1 MAYFKIL
8 KAFNVSIHHP
18 NAPSIK
24 EVVWLSPIV
33 SWVKSNT
40 DGTAAGNPGQAASGG
55 VFRDH
60 NAIFLDGFS
69 VNLGFAS
76 TFHAELLGVINAIEN
91 AFVKKKIAIE
101 IAYDKGWWNLWL
113 ETDSMMVTLAH
124 KSPP

>member
-24 EVVWLSPIV
+24 EVVWLPPIV
-33 SWVKSNT
+33 PWVKCNP
-40 DGTAAGNPGQAASGG
+40 DGAAAGNLGQAACGS

-60 NAIFLDGFS
+60 NAIFLGGFS

-76 TFHAELLGVINAIEN
+76 TFHAELLGVINAIEI
-91 AFVKKKIAIE
+91 AFVKKKMLLRLLMT
-101 IAYDKGWWNLWL
+101 KVGG
-113 ETDSMMVTLAH
+113 TFG
-124 KSPP
+124 